1 MKAIGALIFLL
12 FLMLMVFALL
22 GMQLFGGNL
31 NSEEGK
37 PNTNFD
43 SFIPAFLAVFQ
54 VLTGEDW
61 VNIMYTSGSFFKNPF
76 YRMTFL
82 AFQWLKFE

>member
-1 MKAIGALIFLL
+1 
-12 FLMLMVFALL
+12 MLMVFALL

-31 NSEEGK
+31 NSDEGK

-43 SFIPAFLAVFQ
+43 SFIPAFLTVFQ

-61 VNIMYTSGSFFKNPF
+61 VNIMYTSGIVSIFISYGMMYSVRPDVQSI
-76 YRMTFL
+76 L
-82 AFQWLKFE
+82 

>member
-1 MKAIGALIFLL
+1 
-12 FLMLMVFALL
+12 MVFALL

-31 NSEEGK
+31 NSEDGK

-43 SFIPAFLAVFQ
+43 SFIPAFLTVFQ

-61 VNIMYTSGSFFKNPF
+61 VNIMYTSGSFLKNLF
-76 YRMTFL
+76 YRMALLGFL
-82 AFQWLKFE
+82 WLKINEKNKTLSQTNILL